1 MVLRFATRDVVS
13 LVVGGVLAGLL
24 IARAI
29 VTTSRVL
36 RVVSVLEVL
45 AVAAVI
51 TTFIITHNP
60 VAGGG

>member
-29 VTTSRVL
+29 VTTSRV